1 MARRYGRKMH
11 GLGEI
16 KDDAIKA
23 ASVGAGAVVGVAAA
37 RFLAGSAESA
47 GFSKEADGS
56 MNAYGKIASVGIPLV
71 GSIVTLYLGKDVK
84 NDHAKNAI
92 VGASAG
98 MAAVAIAKLVKILSP
113 KLSDT
118 FYLNGLAAGVDTYDS
133 ALLAGLGEMDYS
145 VNRYMMAGSP
155 TQIQSLM
162 GSPTQIQSL
171 MGAPLQVKQLAGA
184 PLSATLM

>member
-11 GLGEI
+11 GLEGI
-16 KDDAIKA
+16 KEDGIKA

-37 RFLAGSAESA
+37 RFLAGSAENA

-56 MNAYGKIASVGIPLV
+56 LNAYGKIAAVGIPLV

-84 NDHAKNAI
+84 NAMAKDAV

-98 MAAVAIAKLVKILSP
+98 MAAVAIAKLVKVLSP
-113 KLSDT
+113 KLSET

-171 MGAPLQVKQLAGA
+171 QGAPLQVKALAGA
-184 PLSATLM
+184 PMSATLM